1 MKYWQNVRLKKIK
14 LSVTVHIPVVKK
26 EYVVIALDHIYLM
39 ENFLVVFFQM
49 MLKELMIDPLT
60 ISSKFIKKED

>member
-1 MKYWQNVRLKKIK
+1 VKYWQNVRLKKIK

-49 MLKELMIDPLT
+49 ILKELMIDPLI
-60 ISSKFIKKED
+60 ISSKFIKKKN